1 MAVKVDHSEAMI
13 NDSETERSYKEMWY
27 PVHYPVFWYSVT
39 GHVLILNYLK
49 SFLVHRNRHE
59 IWTSVSIAAHAT
71 GSVSREDD
79 DDGGGGDDDGGGVDD
94 QCEVAIWQ
102 EQVGEDLL
110 VCTKVNL
117 LQREKYVIASQSKS
131 SNDFEICFPE
141 HLNCQI

>member
-1 MAVKVDHSEAMI
+1 MHGSSVKTFKQKKIFWQIDNYGDNHKECEDGSHI
-13 NDSETERSYKEMWY
+13 NVGGD
-27 PVHYPVFWYSVT
+27 
-39 GHVLILNYLK
+39 
-49 SFLVHRNRHE
+49 
-59 IWTSVSIAAHAT
+59 
-71 GSVSREDD
+71 DD